1 MRIFFITFLIAISL
15 MIGCSS
21 SELSPE
27 IKGKLRADIYLR
39 GWDRLAK
46 KLEYDGISQR
56 FIYETFSDP
65 RMPEFKEV
73 SFKLKPRET
82 HDQYSQFRNQKNY
95 QKARQFINSYYR
107 ALSVAENTYKVPK
120 EVIAAII
127 NVESNFGQNTGSE
140 MILNRLS
147 RVANIGE
154 PQNLEWNYL
163 KLKKED
169 SSVTFDEVSNRAKY
183 LENTFYPEVRSLFK
197 IAEHKKIDI
206 FNIKG
211 SYAGAFGIPQFLP
224 SSYFNYAVDGNND
237 GDISLYNIEDA
248 IFSVANYLSKNGWKE
263 GISKEDKRK
272 VIWSYNK
279 SDPYISTILHIADS
293 I

>member
-1 MRIFFITFLIAISL
+1 MKTFFAAFIILIFFIT
-15 MIGCSS
+15 GCSN
-21 SELSPE
+21 SELLPE
-27 IKGKLRADIYLR
+27 RKGKLRSDVYLH

-95 QKARQFINSYYR
+95 QKTRQFINSYYST
-107 ALSVAENTYKVPK
+107 LKVAEDAYKVPK
-120 EVIAAII
+120 EIIAAII

-154 PQNLEWNYL
+154 PQNLEWNYS
-163 KLKKED
+163 KLSKED
-169 SSVTFDEVSNRAKY
+169 SSIVFDEVSKRAKY
-183 LENTFYPEVRSLFK
+183 LENTFYPEVRSLFR
-197 IAEHKKIDI
+197 IAEQKKVDI

-224 SSYFNYAVDGNND
+224 SSYFNYAVDGNKD
-237 GDISLYNIEDA
+237 SEVSLYNMEDA
-248 IFSVANYLSKNGWKE
+248 IFSVANYLSQNGWKE
-263 GISKEDKRK
+263 GISKEEKRK
-272 VIWSYNK
+272 VVWSYNK
-279 SDPYISTILHIADS
+279 SEPYISTILSIADS
-293 I
+293 V